1 MSLLEMH
8 CQWKTYLHQHPT
20 KVHDIVTQAHFVIA
34 LKVIEKY

>member
-20 KVHDIVTQAHFVIA
+20 KVQDIVTQVHSVTE
-34 LKVIEKY
+34 LKVI